1 MRMAPRIALVGNW
14 PPPFGG
20 VSVHVA
26 ALAALL
32 RERGVDVRVLD
43 IGQGDHEERE
53 VRPARG
59 ALRFAR
65 ALARVAAE
73 GRLVHVHTNGANRKS
88 WLVALAGSHA
98 RRPRGPKGVLTIHS
112 GLAPR
117 WLAEDP
123 AHARLAAAACA
134 GYGHVIAVSAPIA
147 AALRAAGVPGHRVT
161 VLAAFSPTALRDR
174 AAPARL
180 AAFRAAHAPLFAAAI
195 APGPTYGA
203 DLLLPAF
210 AAARAG
216 LPGAGLA
223 LFGPGAAGAP
233 LAAPGVLGLGELEHR
248 EALATIEAADVF
260 VRPTRADGDAVSV
273 REALAF
279 GRVVVATAVGHRPDG
294 CLLVPPNDPDALA
307 RGLVEAASRPAARG
321 PAAHEGDADPLQ
333 AIVALYASLGVAGPL
348 PDDGRR
354 PLRAPTF

>member
-1 MRMAPRIALVGNW
+1 MRVALVGNW

-26 ALAALL
+26 ALAARL
-32 RERGVDVRVLD
+32 RERGADVRVLD
-43 IGQGDHEERE
+43 IGQGDHEEPG

-59 ALRFAR
+59 ALRYAR
-65 ALARVAAE
+65 ALARAAAE

-98 RRPRGPKGVLTIHS
+98 RRPRGPRGVLTIHS

-134 GYGHVIAVSAPIA
+134 GYGQVIAVSAPIA
-147 AALRAAGVPGHRVT
+147 AALAAAGVPRHRIT
-161 VLAAFSPTALRDR
+161 ILAAFSPTALRER
-174 AAPARL
+174 AAPPRL
-180 AAFRAAHAPLFAAAI
+180 AAFRAAHAPLFAAAV

-210 AAARAG
+210 AAARAR
-216 LPGAGLA
+216 LRGAGLV
-223 LFGPGAAGAP
+223 LFGPGSADAA
-233 LAAPGVLGLGELEHR
+233 LAAPGVLNLGELPHR
-248 EALATIEAADVF
+248 EALAAIEAADVF

-279 GRVVVATAVGHRPDG
+279 GRAVVATAVGHRPGG
-294 CLLVPPNDPDALA
+294 CLLVPADDPDALMA
-307 RGLVEAASRPAARG
+307 GLIQAVSQRVVPA
-321 PAAHEGDADPLQ
+321 PATPEGEPDPLD
-333 AIVALYASLGVAGPL
+333 AIVALYASLGAAGPL

-354 PLRAPTF
+354 PLRAPTL